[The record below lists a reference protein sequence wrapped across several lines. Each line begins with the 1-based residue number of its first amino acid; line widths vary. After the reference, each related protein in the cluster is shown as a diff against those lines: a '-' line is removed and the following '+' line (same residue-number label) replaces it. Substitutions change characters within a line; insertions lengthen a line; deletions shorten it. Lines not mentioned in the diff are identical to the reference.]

1 MQKRF
6 SIQST
11 LFIALL
17 MLLNVVFSQEN
28 INKQFT
34 VYFFIATSCPIS
46 QQYTKEIIRLKDQF
60 RDEEVKFITVFP
72 NDGKKSIKKKIKE
85 FNSSYGLTTP
95 FIDDKHFKLTKKLNA
110 TVTPEAF
117 LVSSN
122 GNILYHGA
130 IDNWYYQLGKNRI
143 NITEHYLEDAILEAL
158 QEKAI
163 TTSHAEP
170 IGCFIEV
177 AR

>member
-6 SIQST
+6 SILST
-11 LFIALL
+11 VFIALL
-17 MLLNVVFSQEN
+17 MLFSFVCAQEK
-28 INKQFT
+28 INYKLT
-34 VYFFIATSCPIS
+34 IYFFIATSCPIS